1 MAHARR
7 VSDRGEDRMPSDVSR
22 SDRIVAVVVAF
33 DRRELVQETL
43 AALEAQTLA
52 PAAVVV
58 IDNASSDGT
67 ADVIRARFP
76 RVDLTVLPRNTGG
89 AGGFT
94 VGIARAL
101 AAHDADAVWLMDDDT
116 VPDPGALAALVAT
129 RRTAPAGTALLAS
142 AVRWVDGRP
151 HPMNTPRV
159 RPGASRASIRRA
171 AARDAYPVRSA
182 SFVSL
187 LVEADA
193 IRRHGLPVAD
203 YFLWNDD
210 FEYSTRLLR
219 RGRGFVASASTVEHR
234 TRTFGAADVDPGARF
249 FYEVRNKTWLM
260 RLSPSLTAAERVLYS
275 GAALRAWTRTILRS
289 GDRRLLV
296 SGLVRGLR
304 TGLLTRP
311 RPNVEV
317 LAGLGDASDAVAR
330 VEAAAGARA

>member
-1 MAHARR
+1 
-7 VSDRGEDRMPSDVSR
+7 MPSDVSR

-43 AALEAQTLA
+43 AALEAQTEA

-67 ADVIRARFP
+67 ADVIRERFP
-76 RVDLTVLPRNTGG
+76 RADLVVLSRNTGG

-116 VPDPGALAALVAT
+116 VPDPGALAALVAS
-129 RRTAPAGTALLAS
+129 RRTAPAGTVVLAS
-142 AVRWVDGRP
+142 SVRWVDGRP

-159 RPGASRASIRRA
+159 RPGASPSSVRRA
-171 AARDAYPVRSA
+171 AERGAYPVRSA

-187 LVEADA
+187 MIEADA
-193 IRRHGLPVAD
+193 VRQHGLPVAD

-219 RGRGFVASASTVEHR
+219 RGRGFVVSASTVEHR

-249 FYEVRNKTWLM
+249 FYEVRNKAWLM
-260 RLSPSLTAAERVLYS
+260 RLSPSLTTVERVLYTA
-275 GAALRAWTRTILRS
+275 AALRAWTRTIVRS
-289 GDRRLLV
+289 RARRLLV

-304 TGLLTRP
+304 AGLLTRP
-311 RPNVEV
+311 RPNAEV
-317 LAGLGDASDAVAR
+317 LAGLGAASDDVAR
-330 VEAAAGARA
+330 VEADAGARA

>member
-1 MAHARR
+1 
-7 VSDRGEDRMPSDVSR
+7 MPSDVSR
-22 SDRIVAVVVAF
+22 TDRIVAVVVAY

-43 AALEAQTLA
+43 AALAAQTVA

-67 ADVIRARFP
+67 ADVVRARFP
-76 RVDLTVLPRNTGG
+76 EVDLTVLPRNTGG

-94 VGIARAL
+94 AGMARAL
-101 AAHDADAVWLMDDDT
+101 AVHDADAVWLMDDDT
-116 VPDPGALAALVAT
+116 VPDPGALAALLAA
-129 RRTAPAGTALLAS
+129 RRSAPSGTALLAS

-151 HPMNTPRV
+151 HPMNTPRT
-159 RPGASRASIRRA
+159 RPGATRASIRRA
-171 AARDAYPVRSA
+171 ARHGAYPVRSA

-193 IRRHGLPVAD
+193 VRLHGLPVAD

-210 FEYSTRLLR
+210 FEFSTRLLR
-219 RGRGFVASASTVEHR
+219 RAPGYVATASTVEHR

-260 RLSPSLTAAERVLYS
+260 RLSPSLTPGERVLYS
-275 GAALRAWTRTILRS
+275 AAALRAWTRTVSRS
-289 GDRRLLV
+289 RDRRLLL

-304 TGLLTRP
+304 AGLSTRP
-311 RPNVEV
+311 RPNAEV
-317 LAGLGDASDAVAR
+317 LAGLGPTTDQVAR
-330 VEAAAGARA
+330 IDAASAGARA

>member
-1 MAHARR
+1 
-7 VSDRGEDRMPSDVSR
+7 MPSDVSR
-22 SDRIVAVVVAF
+22 SDRVVAVVVAF

-43 AALEAQTLA
+43 AALEAQTSA
-52 PAAVVV
+52 PAAIVVV
-58 IDNASSDGT
+58 DNASSDGT
-67 ADVIRARFP
+67 ADVIRERFP

-116 VPDPGALAALVAT
+116 VPDPGALAALLAT
-129 RRTAPAGTALLAS
+129 RRAAPAGTVLLAS

-159 RPGASRASIRRA
+159 RPGASRSSIRRA
-171 AARDAYPVRSA
+171 AAHGAYPVRSA

-187 LVEADA
+187 LVEAA
-193 IRRHGLPVAD
+193 AVRRHGLPVAD

-210 FEYSTRLLR
+210 FEFSTRLLR
-219 RGRGFVASASTVEHR
+219 RGRGFVSSASTVEHR

-249 FYEVRNKTWLM
+249 FYEVRNKAWLL
-260 RLSPSLTAAERVLYS
+260 RLSPALGAAERGLYS
-275 GAALRAWTRTILRS
+275 VAALRSWTRTVVRS
-289 GDRRLLV
+289 ADRRLLL

-304 TGLLTRP
+304 AGLLTRP
-311 RPNVEV
+311 RPNVDV
-317 LAGLGDASDAVAR
+317 LAGLGSASDDVAR
-330 VEAAAGARA
+330 VEAAAGERP